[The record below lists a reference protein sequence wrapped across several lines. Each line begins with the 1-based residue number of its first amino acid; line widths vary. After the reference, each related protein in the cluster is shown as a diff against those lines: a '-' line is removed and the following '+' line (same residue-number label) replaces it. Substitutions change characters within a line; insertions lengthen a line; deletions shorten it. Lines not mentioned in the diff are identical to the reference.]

1 MGHSNSMRS
10 ILRSYLELRVYIRFA
25 YLVFLY
31 LLIVLLTVIEVV
43 LNNWDKLGVPF
54 TIVASVA
61 IIGRITYFT
70 IIGVKNSKIKKDYL
84 NSRYYQV
91 HKSKFIKE
99 YLMPFYQFQFKVYDE
114 LYDKLSKDVLFDIV
128 PNEQI
133 LDRGD
138 ESIDLVLFH
147 SSGIYAVQTLN
158 LEGPLKGDV
167 KDRTWAPHFY
177 LGKKKELRVNEAI
190 YNPWKRH
197 NILSNPIMQ
206 TDLYVKNLKKYLPNY
221 NLKGVTI
228 VGDLMI
234 ETPFNSFEGRLTS
247 LEGFIK
253 KVLESEILYTKEQL
267 LMAKSIL
274 MTNSMPKN
282 L

>member
-61 IIGRITYFT
+61 SIGRITYFT

-84 NSRYYQV
+84 NSMFI
-91 HKSKFIKE
+91 KFID
-99 YLMPFYQFQFKVYDE
+99 Q
-114 LYDKLSKDVLFDIV
+114 
-128 PNEQI
+128 N
-133 LDRGD
+133 
-138 ESIDLVLFH
+138 
-147 SSGIYAVQTLN
+147 
-158 LEGPLKGDV
+158 
-167 KDRTWAPHFY
+167 
-177 LGKKKELRVNEAI
+177 
-190 YNPWKRH
+190 
-197 NILSNPIMQ
+197 
-206 TDLYVKNLKKYLPNY
+206 LPNY

-234 ETPFNSFEGRLTS
+234 EKPFNSFEG
-247 LEGFIK
+247 
-253 KVLESEILYTKEQL
+253 
-267 LMAKSIL
+267 
-274 MTNSMPKN
+274 
-282 L
+282 